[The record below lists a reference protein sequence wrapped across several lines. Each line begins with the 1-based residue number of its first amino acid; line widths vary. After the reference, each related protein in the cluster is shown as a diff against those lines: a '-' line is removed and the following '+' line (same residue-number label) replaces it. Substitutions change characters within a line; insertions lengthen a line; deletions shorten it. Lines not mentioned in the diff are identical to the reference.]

1 MLRKSWRILV
11 PTLAILMAVLLAAI
25 LLSRH
30 ALSARVQ
37 EMQAIIDGLDPNP
50 GFYSNVTVC
59 KEEAKKMFAV
69 GIGGTPLLIKE
80 INEIVEETGS
90 FTMHCAFYTFGVQ
103 VLLCLDAD
111 ALPGGGY
118 VKGESLSS
126 FELLFQ
132 QAKTEIPEILQ
143 SHKSVEEKMDDLS
156 KYGVLSLLYLTD
168 EKGHIPKEY
177 EPYLTKIGLQYSPA
191 ERAYP
196 SDSAAAN
203 PRAFDAQKWLKENR
217 FDLEMLRGFAL
228 EVGSE

>member
-1 MLRKSWRILV
+1 
-11 PTLAILMAVLLAAI
+11 
-25 LLSRH
+25 
-30 ALSARVQ
+30 
-37 EMQAIIDGLDPNP
+37 
-50 GFYSNVTVC
+50 
-59 KEEAKKMFAV
+59 
-69 GIGGTPLLIKE
+69 
-80 INEIVEETGS
+80 
-90 FTMHCAFYTFGVQ
+90 
-103 VLLCLDAD
+103 
-111 ALPGGGY
+111 
-118 VKGESLSS
+118 
-126 FELLFQ
+126 
-132 QAKTEIPEILQ
+132 
-143 SHKSVEEKMDDLS
+143 MDDLS